1 MITMVTQ
8 NNPHIIQPIV
18 CDICD
23 YNCYKQSLMKQHCL
37 TAKHI
42 HLQKMMTND
51 DEIYISQ
58 LNSHKCLCGK
68 EYKYRQGLFTHKK
81 KCPLINQQ
89 VPVMEEGITLETKE
103 KELINA
109 VPMMDMSVII
119 SILQKNQEFQDMMI
133 EQNKIIVD
141 QNKQLFELASKSG
154 NNTNNSHNNTTN
166 NNQQFNL
173 NIFLNEKCKDAMNIT
188 DFAENIKVKLT
199 DLEAFG
205 THGYCEGITRV
216 FVRSLNEMDI
226 CKRPIHCSDLKREI
240 MYVKDKNIWEKD
252 DDRKLMVKAIDKIER
267 KNHLIIPAWQVANPE
282 FNQYD
287 SKVNDV
293 YNKLLFEAMGGETK
307 EETVKNNIKIVR
319 SVAKETIIPKTHC

>member
-1 MITMVTQ
+1 M
-8 NNPHIIQPIV
+8 
-18 CDICD
+18 
-23 YNCYKQSLMKQHCL
+23 
-37 TAKHI
+37 TAKHMKLI
-42 HLQKMMTND
+42 TLTSN
-51 DEIYISQ
+51 SQ
-58 LNSHKCLCGK
+58 NSQNPPLHICASCNKT
-68 EYKYRQGLFTHKK
+68 YKSRVGLWGHKK
-81 KCPLINQQ
+81 KCPILHPVPLI
-89 VPVMEEGITLETKE
+89 EGITLET

-119 SILQKNQEFQDMMI
+119 SILQKNQEFQDMMM

-141 QNKQLFELASKSG
+141 QNKQLIELASKSG
-154 NNTNNSHNNTTN
+154 NTTNNSHNNTTN

-267 KNHLIIPAWQVANPE
+267 KNHLIIPAWQIANPE